1 MRLLERFDFKAIL
14 SYLQTHRSIVGGVA
28 VALVLGGIY
37 LAGSHEDQ
45 KAISYHQHNEP
56 DFSGGRVLSTP
67 DTIYKKKDRV
77 ISDRLEELE
86 NKIKNLNEELDKK
99 DNAEPSQPKTEAVPE
114 VEEGDIEFEE
124 PSRQPEQPVTY
135 KRSKR
140 TSLVDR
146 SEELGADEVDAQ
158 GTAPKGA
165 GPAIISF
172 PVKTS
177 GKGPSLGV
185 KLPSGSYVK
194 AKLLTG
200 VEAPEGKAIP
210 VLLQADYA
218 FIGPNKS
225 KVDLSG
231 CFLIAKSTGNLSI
244 ERVEM
249 QTTKIS
255 CVSRAGNMFER
266 PLSGFVAD
274 NTDNSFAVVGEVNSK
289 QDRVAAMAFLSSV
302 VAGISSAVAQ
312 AQTAT
317 VTGANGSSSLEITG
331 DQKKYIAASGASN
344 AASTVTQWYLK
355 HAESLL
361 PTINV
366 GSGQDVWIVVQ
377 EPVELPN
384 WYFTKH
390 RSSPG
395 QFEFLSK
402 IID

>member
-14 SYLQTHRSIVGGVA
+14 SYLQTHRNIVGGVA
-28 VALVLGGIY
+28 VVLVFCGIY
-37 LAGSHEDQ
+37 LAGSHQDQ

-56 DFSGGRVLSTP
+56 DFSSGRVLATP

-86 NKIKNLNEELDKK
+86 NKIKNLSEELDKK
-99 DNAEPSQPKTEAVPE
+99 DKAEPDQQKKEAAPE
-114 VEEGDIEFEE
+114 IEEGNVEFEE
-124 PSRQPEQPVTY
+124 PSRQPDEPVTY

-140 TSLVDR
+140 RPIIERAED
-146 SEELGADEVDAQ
+146 LGADEAGAQ
-158 GTAPKGA
+158 GTVLGSG

-172 PVKTS
+172 PVKTNS
-177 GKGPSLGV
+177 KSPSLGV

-200 VEAPEGKAIP
+200 VEAPEGKATP

-255 CVSRAGNMFER
+255 CVSRSGNMFER

-274 NTDNSFAVVGEVNSK
+274 NTDNSFAVIGEVNSK

-317 VTGANGSSSLEITG
+317 VTGANGSTSLEING
-331 DQKKYIAASGASN
+331 DQKKFIAANGASS

-355 HAESLL
+355 HAENLL

-377 EPVELPN
+377 EPVELCPVHS
-384 WYFTKH
+384 YM
-390 RSSPG
+390 
-395 QFEFLSK
+395 
-402 IID
+402 

>member
-1 MRLLERFDFKAIL
+1 MRLLDRFDFKEIL
-14 SYLQTHRSIVGGVA
+14 PYLQNHRSVVGGV
-28 VALVLGGIY
+28 VIMLVLGGVF
-37 LAGSHEDQ
+37 LVGSHEDK
-45 KAISYHQHNEP
+45 KAINYYQHNEP

-86 NKIKNLNEELDKK
+86 NKIETLTEELNKK
-99 DNAEPSQPKTEAVPE
+99 DKAEPTPPKLDAVPE
-114 VEEGDIEFEE
+114 VEEDGIEFEN
-124 PSRQPEQPVTY
+124 PSHPPEEPVTY
-135 KRSKR
+135 KRTKR
-140 TSLVDR
+140 RTIIDR
-146 SEELGADEVDAQ
+146 TEDLGADEAVAQRTIPPVD
-158 GTAPKGA
+158 

-172 PVKTS
+172 PVKTN

-266 PLSGFVAD
+266 PLSGFIAD
-274 NTDNSFAVVGEVNSK
+274 NTDNSFAVIGEVNSK

-312 AQTAT
+312 AQTGT
-317 VTGANGSSSLEITG
+317 VTTANGSSSLEITG
-331 DQKKYIAASGASN
+331 DQKKYIAANGASN

-355 HAESLL
+355 HAENLL